1 MEVKSTWKSYLQLN
15 EILVGE
21 WRDIYKFLGF
31 ELGTPYPGIQTT
43 ETQTNKLSISWQ
55 KLFWTK
61 SYGHMTHGLHLENR
75 K

>member
-21 WRDIYKFLGF
+21 WRDICKLLGF
-31 ELGTPYPGIQTT
+31 ELGTPHPGIQTT

-55 KLFWTK
+55 KLF
-61 SYGHMTHGLHLENR
+61 
-75 K
+75 